1 MLLAL
6 QGLAAQ
12 CGQVEL
18 PVGGRCTHGHAR
30 GHREVGDTVPVI
42 LGSGGGESPK
52 LRQGV
57 GQDIATRVAVSNQVL
72 EEVGEAVFP
81 AAAGLAA

>member
-1 MLLAL
+1 MAL

-18 PVGGRCTHGHAR
+18 PIGGRRAHCHPG
-30 GHREVGDTVPVI
+30 GNGEVGNPVPVV
-42 LGSGGGESPK
+42 LGSGGGEGPH

-57 GQDIATRVAVSNQVL
+57 GQDIAPRVPVADQVL
-72 EEVGEAVFP
+72 DEVGEAVFP
-81 AAAGLAA
+81 AAGGLAA

>member
-18 PVGGRCTHGHAR
+18 PIGGRRAHCHPR
-30 GHREVGDTVPVI
+30 GNGEVCNPVPVV
-42 LGSGGGESPK
+42 LGSGGGEGPQ

-57 GQDIATRVAVSNQVL
+57 GQDVGPRVPVGDQVL
-72 EEVGEAVFP
+72 DEVGEAVLP
-81 AAAGLAA
+81 AAGGLAA

>member
-6 QGLAAQ
+6 QGFAAQ

-18 PVGGRCTHGHAR
+18 PIGGGRAHGHTG
-30 GHREVGDTVPVI
+30 GHGDLCNSVPVV
-42 LGSGGGESPK
+42 LGRGGGESPQ

-57 GQDIATRVAVSNQVL
+57 AQDIAPRVPVADQVL
-72 EEVGEAVFP
+72 NEVGEAVFP
-81 AAAGLAA
+81 AAGGLAA